1 MSYKKIPVEFRVRLK
16 LRMAELG
23 IKPKELAAKTKL
35 SIVTINN
42 YLSGKA
48 RPLPKSLD
56 KLCEALNIN
65 RDYFLKEEVE
75 SDTAKPTFQGK
86 TEKVIDISDKLP
98 ISAPVPSITEIVA
111 RKVTAIFEQHKLSF
125 REVFEVLSILKKNA
139 TKQAIEATKD
149 MPYQGG
155 GL

>member
-23 IKPKELAAKTKL
+23 IKPKELAATTKL
-35 SIVTINN
+35 SIITINN

-56 KLCEALNIN
+56 KLCEALNVD

-98 ISAPVPSITEIVA
+98 INAPI
-111 RKVTAIFEQHKLSF
+111 
-125 REVFEVLSILKKNA
+125 
-139 TKQAIEATKD
+139 
-149 MPYQGG
+149 
-155 GL
+155 